1 METISEYGRPKLQ
14 AATYSKELLAEQ
26 YLLKNISKLY
36 PEYTIA
42 EERLSEGISPD
53 FCLKDKEGNDL
64 FVEVK
69 ATKIDTKYL
78 GKIVDF
84 YSAISNRDRQRK
96 DSRPNFVLVGEKLD
110 PNIKGYLDSLNIKFT
125 SLNKLGF
132 SYEKMRSEERNRRLR
147 MLTPTEAKLV
157 LDWEAKRQ
165 KSVTIDTLAEKT
177 GGNRNYASKLLRRL
191 ERKEWLSRISSG
203 VYGFIPAS
211 YGYKERF
218 PPMNPFLIG
227 SELVEPYYFAYSTAT
242 SHYGFSTQLPSTYF
256 IVTTKKRL
264 PYEWYNT
271 RFRFIT
277 LSNRK
282 FFGFRETEIFGVK
295 VKIADPE
302 KCLIDAVD
310 KMHYCGGAEEVASV
324 IYRGLKQA
332 DEPKLIDYLT
342 KMNSYTL
349 NQRFGFLMD
358 FLSRRRLITFPS
370 RLRFHLQE
378 NLGKAPIYLD
388 AKRPRHGGY
397 VREWNIVQNV
407 PENELLSEIR

>member
-1 METISEYGRPKLQ
+1 
-14 AATYSKELLAEQ
+14 LAEQ
-26 YLLKNISKLY
+26 YLLKNIYKIY
-36 PEYTIA
+36 PEYDIA
-42 EERLSEGISPD
+42 EKRLSEDISPD
-53 FCLKDKEGNDL
+53 FCLKDKEGNEL

-69 ATKIDTKYL
+69 ATKINNKHL
-78 GKIVDF
+78 GEIVDF

-96 DSRPNFVLVGEKLD
+96 DSRSKFVLVGDKLD

-132 SYEKMRSEERNRRLR
+132 SYKKMRQDERNRRLR

-157 LDWEAKRQ
+157 LDWEVKRQ
-165 KSVTIDTLAEKT
+165 KSVTIDTLAETT

-191 ERKEWLSRISSG
+191 ERKQWLSRISSG

-211 YGYKERF
+211 YGYKERL

-242 SHYGFSTQLPSTYF
+242 SHYGFSTQLPSTYYLA
-256 IVTTKKRL
+256 TTKKRL
-264 PYEWYNT
+264 PYQWYNT

-277 LSNRK
+277 LSKRK
-282 FFGFRETEIFGVK
+282 FFGFIESEIFGVK

-302 KCLIDAVD
+302 KGLIDAVD
-310 KMHYCGGAEEVASV
+310 KMHYCGGAEEVVSV
-324 IYRGLKQA
+324 IYRGLKRA
-332 DEPKLIDYLT
+332 DEPKLIDYII
-342 KMNSYTL
+342 KMNSYTV

-358 FLSRRRLITFPS
+358 FLSRRGLIAFPS

-378 NLGKAPIYLD
+378 NLGKSPIYLD
-388 AKRPRHGGY
+388 AKRARHGGY
-397 VREWNIVQNV
+397 VKEWNIVQNV
-407 PENELLSEIR
+407 HENELLSEIR